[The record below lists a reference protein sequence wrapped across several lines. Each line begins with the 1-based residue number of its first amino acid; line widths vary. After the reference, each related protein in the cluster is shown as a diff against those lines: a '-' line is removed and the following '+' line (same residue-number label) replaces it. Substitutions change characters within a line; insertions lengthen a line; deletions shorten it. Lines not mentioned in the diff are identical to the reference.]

1 MSGERFSNF
10 MRSAGRI
17 SDEGMYSNNLR
28 AGGDAAQ
35 AQLWLYDEKNVYFPQ
50 QRYAQ
55 RQRQHHVYGS
65 DSSCDLDE
73 DASATEI
80 LVEKHNCF
88 VSDLVALSLISVCLP
103 GWFII
108 AGWIVT

>member
-1 MSGERFSNF
+1 MSGER
-10 MRSAGRI
+10 
-17 SDEGMYSNNLR
+17 MYSNNLR

-88 VSDLVALSLISVCLP
+88 VSGCRCCRFCMFVRWLK
-103 GWFII
+103 I
-108 AGWIVT
+108 ACGL